1 MSGFTN
7 SGRAD
12 AYQALRESE
21 ELHRATLS
29 SISDAVFLLNDDGA
43 FRFICPNVDVIFAYT
58 PDEVQ
63 AMGRIGELLGE
74 GLFDRAELDDKG
86 ELVNIERDVVSKT
99 GERRT
104 VLVHLKRVSIKDG
117 TVLCTCRDIT
127 ALKQTEREL
136 ASTRLELTRAARLA
150 LAGELTASIVHEVR
164 QPLMAIL
171 ANASAGATLVQN
183 SRSDPG
189 LAELGDI
196 FRDIQRD
203 SSNAAKIIDR
213 LQGLAR
219 KRPLE
224 LKPLDVNDVTMDV
237 LQLVSADAYRRRVRI
252 CAELARSPLTVNGD
266 RVSLQQVILNLIVNA
281 MDAIDDGDGSERE
294 VLVRTYRTADSVEV
308 SVGDTGCGIGSDNL
322 PRLFDPFF
330 TTKTEGIGLGLAIAR
345 SIAEAHAGRIWAEN
359 DGSRGATFRLLL
371 PAPSEAR

>member
-1 MSGFTN
+1 
-7 SGRAD
+7 
-12 AYQALRESE
+12 
-21 ELHRATLS
+21 
-29 SISDAVFLLNDDGA
+29 
-43 FRFICPNVDVIFAYT
+43 
-58 PDEVQ
+58 VQ
-63 AMGRIGELLGE
+63 AIGRIGELLGE